1 MKYVAYYR
9 VSTKKQDLGLNAQK
23 SMIGS
28 FLKNSDELIASFEE
42 KETGTN
48 KKVREELNKAL
59 DLCKSSGAVLL
70 IAKLDRLARSVSFVS
85 NLMDSGVKFQA
96 LDLPEANEL
105 TIHIFAALAQHEAKI
120 ISERTK
126 AALGELKK
134 KGVSLGKPEN
144 FTDEA
149 RAKGR
154 ASISKRVQNN
164 PNIRQARAY
173 AELLKKDGHNY
184 SQIAEKL
191 NEYGYRT
198 ARGKEY
204 FPTSA
209 QRLLV

>member
-9 VSTKKQDLGLNAQK
+9 VSTKKQDLGLDAQK
-23 SMIGS
+23 TILRNY
-28 FLKNSDELIASFEE
+28 LKDSDEVIASFEE

-59 DLCKSSGAVLL
+59 KACKDTGAVLL

-126 AALGELKK
+126 AALGELKRQ
-134 KGVSLGKPEN
+134 GVQLGKAEN
-144 FTDEA
+144 FTDAA
-149 RAKGR
+149 RKKGR
-154 ASISKRVQNN
+154 AVHVRRARNN
-164 PNIRQARAY
+164 PNTRQARAY
-173 AELLKKDGHNY
+173 AELLKENGHNY

-191 NEYGYRT
+191 NENGYRT

-204 FPTSA
+204 YPTSA
-209 QRLLV
+209 QRLLN